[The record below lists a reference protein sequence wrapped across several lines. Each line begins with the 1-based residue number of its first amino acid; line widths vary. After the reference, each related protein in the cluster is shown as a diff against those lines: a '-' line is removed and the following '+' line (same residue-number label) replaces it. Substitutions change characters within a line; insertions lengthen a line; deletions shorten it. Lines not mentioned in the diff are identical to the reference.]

1 MCDSVH
7 LRAFEEAMEKS
18 IKPMMRNRMPCR
30 KGSAKP
36 RMPRMMKITPAV
48 NTSIRLISFGM
59 LVKKPCAR
67 GAGLLW
73 LISYSFSA
81 SLLLSFAHYYPL
93 PYFIDGLLLMR

>member
-1 MCDSVH
+1 
-7 LRAFEEAMEKS
+7 
-18 IKPMMRNRMPCR
+18 
-30 KGSAKP
+30 
-36 RMPRMMKITPAV
+36 
-48 NTSIRLISFGM
+48 M